1 LITSIL
7 ANPNAMYN
15 AAKAAGQAAMQA
27 AYADVQVWMSIIYK

>member
-1 LITSIL
+1 L